1 MSQYNLQ
8 QFIKMWAQ
16 EKITTEQAI
25 GQILLQI
32 QELSERL
39 KQVEQWNRSRP
50 AADDGPPAVGGPSSA
65 VAP

>member
-8 QFIKMWAQ
+8 QFIKLWAQ

-32 QELSERL
+32 QELTERV
-39 KQVEQWNRSRP
+39 KQVEQQVRPNGPAESRTE
-50 AADDGPPAVGGPSSA
+50 SQ
-65 VAP
+65 

>member
-8 QFIKMWAQ
+8 QFIKLWAQ

-39 KQVEQWNRSRP
+39 KQVEQQMRPGGVAESRTEVP
-50 AADDGPPAVGGPSSA
+50 
-65 VAP
+65 

>member
-32 QELSERL
+32 QELSERV
-39 KQVEQWNRSRP
+39 KQVEQQVRSSSP
-50 AADDGPPAVGGPSSA
+50 AESRADTQ
-65 VAP
+65 

>member
-8 QFIKMWAQ
+8 QFIKLWAQ

-39 KQVEQWNRSRP
+39 KQVEQQMRPGGVAESRTE
-50 AADDGPPAVGGPSSA
+50 VQ
-65 VAP
+65 

>member
-8 QFIKMWAQ
+8 QFIKLWAQ

-32 QELSERL
+32 QELTDRI
-39 KQVEQWNRSRP
+39 KQMEQQVRP
-50 AADDGPPAVGGPSSA
+50 SGPTGSSA
-65 VAP
+65 ESQ

>member
-32 QELSERL
+32 QELTERV
-39 KQVEQWNRSRP
+39 KQVEQQTRPSGPAESR
-50 AADDGPPAVGGPSSA
+50 AETQ
-65 VAP
+65 

>member
-8 QFIKMWAQ
+8 QFIKLWAQ

-39 KQVEQWNRSRP
+39 RAVEQRARSGT
-50 AADDGPPAVGGPSSA
+50 AA
-65 VAP
+65 APGEENA

>member
-32 QELSERL
+32 QELSERV
-39 KQVEQWNRSRP
+39 KQVEQQVRSSGP
-50 AADDGPPAVGGPSSA
+50 AESRADTQ
-65 VAP
+65 